1 MLLAMRV
8 LRGYERLNR
17 PVVAIGNF
25 DGVHVGH
32 RALLG
37 RAVERA
43 RALGGEAAVLTF
55 QPHPAKV
62 LAPQFAPPLICTM
75 ERKVELFE
83 EVGIDVAVLEPFTRE
98 LAGLAPEEFI
108 GKILRDGLGAEE
120 IVVGYDFTYGKKRGG
135 NVETLRAGAGVPV
148 HVIPAVTVDGLV
160 ASSTKI
166 REFVLEGRV
175 DGAEMLLGRPFDVDG
190 EVVKGAQRGRELGI
204 PTANIAAR
212 GELLPRPGIYVTQS
226 RLPGETHWRPSV
238 TSLGLNPTFGGDKL
252 SLEVHLLD
260 FAGDLYGQVL
270 RTAFRGWLR
279 AEERFTSVEA
289 LVDQIK
295 KDIEAARLMLA
306 G

>member
-1 MLLAMRV
+1 MLDPMRIV
-8 LRGYERLNR
+8 RGFTRLDR

-32 RALLG
+32 QALLG

-55 QPHPAKV
+55 DPHPAKL
-62 LAPQFAPPLICTM
+62 LAPQLAPPLICTL
-75 ERKVELFE
+75 ERKLELFAE
-83 EVGIDVAVLEPFTRE
+83 AGLDTAVVAPFTRE
-98 LAGLAPEEFI
+98 LAGLAPEDFVQT
-108 GKILRDGLGAEE
+108 ILRDGLGVAE

-175 DGAEMLLGRPFDVDG
+175 DGAQVLLGRPFDVDG
-190 EVVKGAQRGRELGI
+190 EVVRGAQRGRDLGI

-226 RLPGETHWRPSV
+226 LLPGETAWRPSV
-238 TSLGLNPTFGGDKL
+238 TSLGVNPTFGGEKL

-260 FAGDLYGQVL
+260 FQGDLYGQVL
-270 RTAFRGWLR
+270 RTAFRAWLR
-279 AEERFTSVEA
+279 PEERFTTIEA
-289 LVDQIK
+289 LVAQIRR
-295 KDIEAARLMLA
+295 DIDAARLMLLA
-306 G
+306 